1 MNWFLLWISTVSTG
15 TLRRSET
22 SMNPKQL
29 AFLASCFVLRPPTKD
44 RKCNNEIFH
53 VFTLKK

>member
-1 MNWFLLWISTVSTG
+1 
-15 TLRRSET
+15 
-22 SMNPKQL
+22 MNPKQL